1 MIWIIFMKILMKNK
15 KTRQILIIFDDM
27 VASMIDNKILDPIVT
42 EWFIRNRKQNIS
54 LAFVKQSYFPKT
66 DNFRLSSTYY
76 FL

>member
-1 MIWIIFMKILMKNK
+1 M
-15 KTRQILIIFDDM
+15 IIFDDM
-27 VASMIDNKILDPIVT
+27 VASMIGNKIFDPVVT
-42 EWFIRNRKQNIS
+42 EWFIRDRKQNIS

>member
-42 EWFIRNRKQNIS
+42 EWFIRDRKQNIS